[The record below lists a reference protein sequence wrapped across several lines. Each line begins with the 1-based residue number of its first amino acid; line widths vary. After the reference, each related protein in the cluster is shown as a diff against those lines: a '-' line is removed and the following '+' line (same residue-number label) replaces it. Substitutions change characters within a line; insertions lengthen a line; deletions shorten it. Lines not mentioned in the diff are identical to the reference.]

1 LRQNP
6 QDFRVLLPGAQ
17 EAEALRVTVA
27 LTDVRRA
34 NPAVN
39 AATFS
44 VVGLATRPSVL
55 RAEVD
60 ITDADDGTRVAALTC
75 PGTGGVF
82 EGRNGITRR
91 GDRSALTKRA
101 DELAVVVA
109 DLLRTP

>member
-1 LRQNP
+1 MHHVP
-6 QDFRVLLPGAQ
+6 QTAIHGPIVCLVARSIRRILLPGAQ

-39 AATFS
+39 AATFG

-82 EGRNGITRR
+82 EGRNGITRSEPPR
-91 GDRSALTKRA
+91 VWRRLG
-101 DELAVVVA
+101 
-109 DLLRTP
+109 